1 MVLGGEEAA
10 ILRKIFGIA
19 LIIIVILAAALLI
32 GYIHKKG
39 VYKGEILE
47 FLIDCWELFVLF
59 GALILL
65 GIALI
70 KR

>member
-1 MVLGGEEAA
+1 M
-10 ILRKIFGIA
+10 RKIFGIA